1 LVWSL
6 SFIVFKVRE
15 LYACAVSKS
24 ITRSQEYKECFQLL
38 SFQSRDELSNKLL
51 RVKDFIE
58 NNVEQSQLDGD
69 VREGIITQL
78 SGYVNKLNH
87 LEWEEE
93 VEEVEND
100 TLCEILDRKQFKEVY
115 TWLPNFLF

>member
-1 LVWSL
+1 
-6 SFIVFKVRE
+6 
-15 LYACAVSKS
+15 
-24 ITRSQEYKECFQLL
+24 
-38 SFQSRDELSNKLL
+38 LSNKLL

-78 SGYVNKLNH
+78 SGYVNKLNN

-100 TLCEILDRKQFKEVY
+100 TLCEILDRKQFKEV
-115 TWLPNFLF
+115 

>member
-1 LVWSL
+1 
-6 SFIVFKVRE
+6 
-15 LYACAVSKS
+15 
-24 ITRSQEYKECFQLL
+24 
-38 SFQSRDELSNKLL
+38 LSNKLL

-58 NNVEQSQLDGD
+58 NNVEQYQLDGD

-78 SGYVNKLNH
+78 SGYVNKLNN

-100 TLCEILDRKQFKEVY
+100 TLCEILDRKQFKEV
-115 TWLPNFLF
+115 